1 MSRLVEKD
9 LRNVTVD
16 ILLWRLTGSFLKRTE
31 RSARSKCPFFQIK
44 EDSASYFGL
53 VDCGR
58 ACTTVSDL
66 EIYGENGGG
75 GNPAKKDAIKDAIKV
90 VVFNEEEQM
99 LEIMLRY
106 TFGRVAVP
114 CDTLMPGDSHHRRLR
129 SLLLCPVL
137 HV

>member
-9 LRNVTVD
+9 LRKDTVD

-31 RSARSKCPFFQIK
+31 RSARSKCPFFHIK

-75 GNPAKKDAIKDAIKV
+75 GNPAKKDAKKV